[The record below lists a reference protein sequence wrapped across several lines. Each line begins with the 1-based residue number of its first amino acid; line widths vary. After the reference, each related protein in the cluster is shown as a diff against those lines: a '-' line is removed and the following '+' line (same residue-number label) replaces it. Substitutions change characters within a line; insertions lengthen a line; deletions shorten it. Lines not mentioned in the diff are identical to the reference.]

1 MNAPCSEKSEE
12 GIVYE
17 LFAIV
22 GLEGANNKLELCLHK
37 VAEGSNMSSCCGL
50 LCGPHIPVQE
60 AQQQIRAGAR
70 SLGKSF
76 S

>member
-22 GLEGANNKLELCLHK
+22 GLEGANIKLELCLHK
-37 VAEGSNMSSCCGL
+37 VAEGSNMSSNLRLFLRMSIAEEPGW
-50 LCGPHIPVQE
+50 P
-60 AQQQIRAGAR
+60 RW
-70 SLGKSF
+70 
-76 S
+76 

>member
-37 VAEGSNMSSCCGL
+37 VAEGSNMSSNLRFVDKG
-50 LCGPHIPVQE
+50 
-60 AQQQIRAGAR
+60 
-70 SLGKSF
+70 GKS
-76 S
+76 SKNEYSHLGEQGSTAHQKY